1 MCNIEIS
8 EMDLRVILSDYVGIP
23 LKYCQTI
30 LETYSKT
37 KILPFVKIDNY
48 SDKYENFYN
57 IFEEISQ
64 KLSLKVYEMFY
75 RVVDFVDE
83 TKINKFNF
91 FIKQLKDF
99 ERVLG
104 DEVVKDRV
112 KDIIN
117 QIENSIIAEEAI
129 IGENAVIG
137 GITKDRKITVIGG
150 GVKVSNGKVV
160 EAGAMVEKDI

>member
-23 LKYCQTI
+23 LKYCQTN

-64 KLSLKVYEMFY
+64 KDIKLSLKVYEMFY

-99 ERVLG
+99 ERVHSLHSISAICSISPPSFNVTTG
-104 DEVVKDRV
+104 IPFLVRSP
-112 KDIIN
+112 
-117 QIENSIIAEEAI
+117 NSGLISD
-129 IGENAVIG
+129 
-137 GITKDRKITVIGG
+137 K
-150 GVKVSNGKVV
+150 
-160 EAGAMVEKDI
+160 